1 MGKMIAIG
9 GGYNGGD
16 FDKQLEEKIRSFIPK
31 ENPIV
36 IFVPYAS
43 TDYIEN
49 YNEFKQIY
57 NFLGC
62 EVNMLQPGKENVLLQ
77 ADLIYFGRGST
88 IQLLKELHET
98 NSISFLHQAI
108 DNGTILAGFS
118 AGAHALFTVAG
129 SNEGELGYTL
139 VEGLGFI
146 DGCIISHYNYLDR
159 AEAFHNMLTERRIN
173 GIGLEDHTMMVVEN
187 DIATLYSSKLEPN
200 GYLIQSQD
208 PNLLIRPIKGEKI
221 TIPF

>member
-1 MGKMIAIG
+1 MGKIIAIG

-16 FDKQLEEKIRSFIPK
+16 FDRQLEEKIRSFIPK

-36 IFVPYAS
+36 IFVPFAS
-43 TDYIEN
+43 TDYKDN

-62 EVNMLQPGKENVLLQ
+62 EVYALQPGKENLLLQ

-88 IQLLKELHET
+88 IELLEKLQET
-98 NSISFLHQAI
+98 DSISLLHQAI

-129 SNEGELGYTL
+129 SNEIGLGYTL
-139 VEGLGFI
+139 VKGLGFI
-146 DGCIISHYNYLDR
+146 DGCIISHYNYEER
-159 AEAFHNMLTERRIN
+159 AEAFHKMLKERKIK
-173 GIGLEDHTMMVVEN
+173 GIGLDDHTMMVVEN
-187 DIATLYSSKLEPN
+187 NIATLYSSKSQSHGYFIQTLEPN
-200 GYLIQSQD
+200 LTIRLIKD
-208 PNLLIRPIKGEKI
+208 EKI
-221 TIPF
+221 RVPF

>member
-16 FDKQLEEKIRSFIPK
+16 FDNQLEEKIRSFIPIK
-31 ENPIV
+31 NPNV

-43 TDYIEN
+43 TDYKDN
-49 YNEFKQIY
+49 YYEFKQIY

-62 EVNMLQPGKENVLLQ
+62 EVNVLEPGKENLLLQ

-88 IQLLKELHET
+88 IQLIEKLHET
-98 NSISFLHQAI
+98 KTISFLNQAI
-108 DNGTILAGFS
+108 DGGTILAGFS

-129 SNEGELGYTL
+129 SNEIALGYTL

-146 DGCIISHYNYLDR
+146 DGCIISHYNYQER
-159 AEAFHNMLTERRIN
+159 AEAFHDMLKERKIK
-173 GIGLEDHTMMVVEN
+173 GIGLDDHTMMVVEN
-187 DIATLYSSKLEPN
+187 NIATFYSSNTVSN
-200 GYLIQSQD
+200 GYFIKILDHSTF
-208 PNLLIRPIKGEKI
+208 IRPIKGEKI
-221 TIPF
+221 LVPF